1 MLWRRSSVICD
12 TALLIEAGPSAARGS
27 IWRRLRPKLS
37 SVLGLAAAVAG
48 VGDPTAAVP
57 GAEGPGAAA
66 PGAAGPTAEADA
78 TLGAEGLWNPSYG
91 TRGGSPYGGA
101 CLPKDT
107 LGFLGMAEDLGFAA
121 VWISDHLIT
130 PLDIKSRYPHN
141 ESGHPGYIA
150 DTEEGV
156 PGA

>member
-78 TLGAEGLWNPSYG
+78 TLGAEGADCNCRADS
-91 TRGGSPYGGA
+91 
-101 CLPKDT
+101 
-107 LGFLGMAEDLGFAA
+107 AA
-121 VWISDHLIT
+121 VVASDC
-130 PLDIKSRYPHN
+130 
-141 ESGHPGYIA
+141 A
-150 DTEEGV
+150 DM
-156 PGA
+156 ASAS